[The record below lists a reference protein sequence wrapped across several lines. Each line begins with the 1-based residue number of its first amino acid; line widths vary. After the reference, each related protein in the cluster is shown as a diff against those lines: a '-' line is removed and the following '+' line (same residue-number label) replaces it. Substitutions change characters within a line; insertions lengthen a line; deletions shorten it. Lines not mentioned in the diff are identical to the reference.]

1 MQLQPV
7 IEKDLEDG
15 SAKANATQSL
25 FQDQLLRAT
34 TRYVEVMSKFTPINP
49 SELINMQD
57 SAERM
62 AKALCDI
69 LWCKEKMVDEIKH
82 ILKDSFPVAKPFE
95 SICKLSDRSPII
107 LTQAPIR
114 SNSMCP
120 HHFLPVQY
128 EVFIAIKIPTGG
140 ESNDASVFGLSK
152 YSRAVKVLAKRPVLQ
167 EQYARDIVELFT
179 LGTVGG
185 TERLHTQTVDGCM
198 VILSGSHGCM
208 SCRGIESD
216 TPTQTVYSIGMNEQD
231 QNQAW
236 NLYNGR
242 NR

>member
-7 IEKDLEDG
+7 IESDFEDDKT
-15 SAKANATQSL
+15 KANAKQSL

-34 TRYVEVMSKFTPINP
+34 TRYVEVMSKFTPINE

-69 LWCKEKMVDEIKH
+69 LLCKEKMVDEIKH
-82 ILKDSFPVAKPFE
+82 ILKDSFPVATP
-95 SICKLSDRSPII
+95 SSDIRNLSDRSPIV
-107 LTQAPIR
+107 LTQSPIR

-140 ESNDASVFGLSK
+140 ESSDASVFGLSK

-185 TERLHTQTVDGCM
+185 TEQLHTQTVDGCM
-198 VILSGSHGCM
+198 VVLSGSHGCM

-216 TPTQTVYSIGMNEQD
+216 TPTQTVYSIGMTEQD
-231 QNQAW
+231 QNRAW